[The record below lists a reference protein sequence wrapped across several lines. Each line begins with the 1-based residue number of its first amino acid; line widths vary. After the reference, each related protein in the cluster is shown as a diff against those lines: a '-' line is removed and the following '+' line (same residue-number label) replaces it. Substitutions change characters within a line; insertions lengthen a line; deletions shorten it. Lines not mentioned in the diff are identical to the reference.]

1 LETSKALKTRHILL
15 GGQSL
20 KFSNR
25 VKTDRMSNQ
34 NPELVAVIP
43 EGLLNGK
50 DSIEYSL
57 VLNLKGAASFN
68 VAPVGE
74 TNVVKMTSDWPDP
87 SFSGAF
93 LPSERNVDDNGF
105 SAVWKVNALN
115 RDYPQVCETSNVHS
129 LTESSLSGVGLI
141 DSVSQYRL
149 SERACKYALLI
160 ILITMLAI
168 FLMEIWTGKK
178 VNYLQYI
185 LTGADLVI
193 FYTLLFSFS
202 EHIGFGWAFLIAAA
216 MTIVLMVLY
225 MKSVLGSWKDSL
237 ALGGLATLL
246 YAYIFVLL
254 KMGDF
259 AFLAGSIGL
268 FILLAIVMF
277 FSQKA
282 FAKAGQE

>member
-1 LETSKALKTRHILL
+1 
-15 GGQSL
+15 
-20 KFSNR
+20 
-25 VKTDRMSNQ
+25 
-34 NPELVAVIP
+34 
-43 EGLLNGK
+43 
-50 DSIEYSL
+50 
-57 VLNLKGAASFN
+57 
-68 VAPVGE
+68 
-74 TNVVKMTSDWPDP
+74 
-87 SFSGAF
+87 
-93 LPSERNVDDNGF
+93 
-105 SAVWKVNALN
+105 
-115 RDYPQVCETSNVHS
+115 
-129 LTESSLSGVGLI
+129 
-141 DSVSQYRL
+141 
-149 SERACKYALLI
+149 
-160 ILITMLAI
+160 MLAI